1 VTGEPVLEPLTRAR
15 SAAEAGAK
23 AARLSVA
30 LGAGLPVLP
39 GWVLPVAAS
48 RPAIAAGAAAIRVR
62 GMAAGRRAVLGHP
75 FEPALAHE
83 LQAAV
88 TGLGGRVIARSSS
101 PLEGDPRWSG
111 AFSSVAEVGV
121 ADVAA
126 AVRSCWAAAFALDPL
141 QRLERCGLPLEVA
154 ELAVLLQPEIS
165 PDAGGLARVAVLA
178 DGEAEVTIEAVA
190 GHPGTLLAGL
200 ADGLTGRFRAA
211 AAGSADDGPL
221 VSLIGVE
228 QARAVA
234 RLALAVHRE
243 LGDTL
248 IEWAAVH
255 GEVWLLQSGCQPAG
269 AAQGTPAGLPGSA
282 APAGLPHSPGSDLR
296 LETLLSQ
303 LSRESVVTLA
313 ETVQAR
319 GCRLTATAASPGA
332 TAGRLVACR
341 QHEPPPDCR
350 DAVLLIDRP
359 LPSYAPLLFG
369 ARGVI
374 ARSGAASS
382 HLAQVARSLGVPMV
396 VGCRVETV
404 TGAPPPAAGWLVAVD
419 GGTGEVALLA
429 LR

>member
-1 VTGEPVLEPLTRAR
+1 MTGAPVLEPLTRAR

-23 AARLSVA
+23 AARLSAA
-30 LGAGLPVLP
+30 LGVGLPVLP
-39 GWVLPVAAS
+39 GWVVPVAAS
-48 RPAIAAGAAAIRVR
+48 RPAIAAGAAAIRAQ

-75 FEPALAHE
+75 FEPALAHQ

-88 TGLGGRVIARSSS
+88 AGLGGRVIARSSS
-101 PLEGDPRWSG
+101 PLEGDARWSG

-141 QRLERCGLPLEVA
+141 QRLELCGLPLEAA

-165 PDAGGLARVAVLA
+165 PDAGGLARVEVLA
-178 DGEAEVTIEAVA
+178 DGTTEVAIEAVA
-190 GHPGTLLAGL
+190 GHPGALLAGL
-200 ADGLTGRFRAA
+200 ADGLLGRFRAA
-211 AAGSADDGPL
+211 AAGPADDEPL

-234 RLALAVHRE
+234 RLALCVHRE
-243 LGDTL
+243 LGDTV
-248 IEWAAVH
+248 IEWAAVR
-255 GEVWLLQSGCQPAG
+255 GEVWLLQSGQQPREAPAG
-269 AAQGTPAGLPGSA
+269 PADASPHAFATPAGTAHLP
-282 APAGLPHSPGSDLR
+282 
-296 LETLLSQ
+296 ETLLAP
-303 LSRESVVTLA
+303 ESVLALA
-313 ETVQAR
+313 ETVHAHGR
-319 GCRLTATAASPGA
+319 RLTATAASPGA
-332 TAGRLVACR
+332 AAGRLVACR
-341 QHEPPPDCR
+341 QHEAASDCR

-404 TGAPPPAAGWLVAVD
+404 TGASLPAAGWLVAKD
-419 GGTGEVALLA
+419 GGTGEVALLSLA
-429 LR
+429 